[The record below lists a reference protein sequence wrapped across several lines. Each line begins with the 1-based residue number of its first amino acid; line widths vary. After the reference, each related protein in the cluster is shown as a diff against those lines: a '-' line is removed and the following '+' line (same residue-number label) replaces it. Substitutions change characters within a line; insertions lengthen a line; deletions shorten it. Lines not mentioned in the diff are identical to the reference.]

1 MSKSRRGRAY
11 AGQGSALVGEVEGYL
26 KAKTYYLEAR
36 EEADRLC
43 SGLPWMTTAQ
53 AEQVT
58 RHYIELRIGL
68 TRQTLIHH
76 IDDLREQYEAR
87 YQNLRRHLLRRHAA
101 VACAVLAGTTGIN
114 AAACQLW
121 R

>member
-1 MSKSRRGRAY
+1 MSKSRRGRAQV
-11 AGQGSALVGEVEGYL
+11 GQGSALVGEVEGYL
-26 KAKTYYLEAR
+26 RAKTYYLEAR
-36 EEADRLC
+36 EEAERLC
-43 SGLPWMTTAQ
+43 SGMPWLTTAQ

-68 TRQTLIHH
+68 TRQTLAHH

-87 YQNLRRHLLRRHAA
+87 YHELRHHLLRRHAA
-101 VACAVLAGTTGIN
+101 AACVLLLCSGGVSVLA
-114 AAACQLW
+114 CLLD

>member
-1 MSKSRRGRAY
+1 MSKTRRGRAY
-11 AGQGSALVGEVEGYL
+11 AGQGSAFVGEVEGYL

-43 SGLPWMTTAQ
+43 SGMPWLTTAQ
-53 AEQVT
+53 AEQLT

-76 IDDLREQYEAR
+76 IDDLREQYDTR
-87 YQNLRRHLLRRHAA
+87 YHELRRHLLRRHAA
-101 VACAVLAGTTGIN
+101 
-114 AAACQLW
+114 AACVLLVCVGVAGVLTFLLG